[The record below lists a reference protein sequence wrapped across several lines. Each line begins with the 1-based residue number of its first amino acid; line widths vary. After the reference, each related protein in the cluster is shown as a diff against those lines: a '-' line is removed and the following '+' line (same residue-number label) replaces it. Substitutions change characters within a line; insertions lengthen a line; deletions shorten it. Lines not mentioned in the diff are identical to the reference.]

1 MCKRKE
7 KVKGALTSDSGGRGL
22 GCAERVSAGI
32 RAVPDLVAGV
42 DAQLVVGQLRQ
53 FVHLVAVTR
62 AVEDRVETVTDTH
75 RWSFHDHTH
84 TYIIFTQG
92 HSMIT
97 PTLISSLLP
106 PGNLSYSTL

>member
-7 KVKGALTSDSGGRGL
+7 KVKEEPTSDSRGRGL

-32 RAVPDLVAGV
+32 RAVPDLIAGI
-42 DAQLVVGQLRQ
+42 DAQLVVGQLGQ

-62 AVEDRVETVTDTH
+62 AVEDRVETVTDT
-75 RWSFHDHTH
+75 
-84 TYIIFTQG
+84 QG

-97 PTLISSLLP
+97 HIYVIFITS
-106 PGNLSYSTL
+106 

>member
-1 MCKRKE
+1 MKE
-7 KVKGALTSDSGGRGL
+7 ELTSDSRGRGL

-42 DAQLVVGQLRQ
+42 DAQLVVGQLGQ

-75 RWSFHDHTH
+75 
-84 TYIIFTQG
+84 G

-97 PTLISSLLP
+97 YTYMIFITSW
-106 PGNLSYSTL
+106 